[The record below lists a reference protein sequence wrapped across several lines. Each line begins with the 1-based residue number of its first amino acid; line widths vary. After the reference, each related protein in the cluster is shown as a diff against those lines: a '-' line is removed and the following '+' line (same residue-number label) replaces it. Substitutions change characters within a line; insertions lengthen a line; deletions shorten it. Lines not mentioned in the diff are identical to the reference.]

1 MSAALLT
8 KLGPP
13 PAGLTELYHDIPMR
27 DGYMSNIKIHKPSEG
42 PAGPLVVLCF
52 GGGFVGGD
60 NDQLSEYARILV
72 KLFGATV
79 VNINYRLAPEHKF
92 PMSQLDAWDSMKWI
106 AENARGPLL
115 GADPTKGF
123 IMGGVSAGASL
134 TGALSRKFQEEPL
147 AYPLTGQWLCVP
159 PLMDDECCPDKY
171 KSYYVF
177 METNAVNP
185 GLSKQAIDMLKRET
199 GWDTAGD
206 LGCAARSKTPISGQP
221 KTYIQVDG
229 MDPLRDEGLIYDEML
244 KEAGV
249 KTKIDMYPGCPH
261 GSVFMLSM
269 LEIGQKGNVDAIV
282 GFGWLLGKKISREE
296 AAKALG
302 YTL

>member
-1 MSAALLT
+1 M
-8 KLGPP
+8 
-13 PAGLTELYHDIPMR
+13 TELYHDIPMR
-27 DGYMSNIKIHKPSEG
+27 DGYMSSIKIHKPSEG
-42 PAGPLVVLCF
+42 APGPLIVLCF

-92 PMSQLDAWDSMKWI
+92 PMSQLDGWDSMKWI
-106 AENARGPLL
+106 AENATGTLL

-123 IMGGVSAGASL
+123 LMGGVSAGACL
-134 TGALSRKFQEEPL
+134 TGSLSRKFQEEKL
-147 AYPLTGQWLCVP
+147 AYPLTGQWLNVP
-159 PLMDDECCPDKY
+159 PLMDEECCPDKY
-171 KSYYVF
+171 RSYFVS

-185 GLSKQAIDMLKRET
+185 GLSKEAVDMLKRET
-199 GWDTAGD
+199 GWNTAD
-206 LGCAARSKTPISGQP
+206 ELRCAAKSKTDIAGQP
-221 KTYIQVDG
+221 KTYFQVDG
-229 MDPLRDEGLIYDEML
+229 MDPLRDDGLIYHEMM

-249 KTKIDMYPGCPH
+249 ETKIDLYPGCPH
-261 GSVFMLSM
+261 GSLFMLAA
-269 LEIGQKGNVDAIV
+269 LDIGRKGNIDAIV
-282 GFGWLLGKKISREE
+282 GFGWLLDKLVSREE